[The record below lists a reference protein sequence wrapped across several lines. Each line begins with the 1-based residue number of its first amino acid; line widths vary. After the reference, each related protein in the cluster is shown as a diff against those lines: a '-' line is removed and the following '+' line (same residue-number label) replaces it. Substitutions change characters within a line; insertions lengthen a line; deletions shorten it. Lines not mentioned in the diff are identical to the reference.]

1 MRQEVIFLFF
11 FQIQGVKT
19 TAGYHFALQ
28 IGHKACWILVCGS
41 GLHCLMHSSVK
52 PTEGWYL
59 VSFSNKFYP
68 VRAC

>member
-1 MRQEVIFLFF
+1 MRQEAIFLFF
-11 FQIQGVKT
+11 SQIQGVKT

-52 PTEGWYL
+52 PTEG
-59 VSFSNKFYP
+59 
-68 VRAC
+68 

>member
-1 MRQEVIFLFF
+1 MRQEAIFLFF

-19 TAGYHFALQ
+19 TVGYHFALQ

-52 PTEGWYL
+52 PTEG
-59 VSFSNKFYP
+59 
-68 VRAC
+68 